1 MVYRLSVFLIAAFVS
16 VASLA
21 SAESRIAYPGV
32 ILSNRSTRSNEES
45 LEQSARAHR
54 IAFLKAERL
63 THGTVHLSDAR
74 DVKTPRAEDG
84 RPYLCRTAKVRRI
97 IQSARGHIT
106 CTANYELQAN
116 VTPDDTSYSALYQHT
131 LMSSAEAWDTTTGS
145 DSVIVAIIDTG
156 IDYNHADLAA
166 NMWRNPREI
175 PANGRDDDRNGF
187 IDDVY
192 GMNAITDSGNP
203 LDDNGHG
210 THVAGII
217 GAVGNNARGVVGVN
231 WKVKMVGAKFLSAD
245 GSGSTSDAIK
255 AVAYVT
261 ALKRAGHNVVTSNN
275 SWGGSSYSQA
285 LGDAISDAAKAGVL
299 FVASAGNSSRN
310 TDTNPSYPASYQIP
324 NVISVASI
332 DSYGFLSYFSNYGIK
347 SVHIGAPGSNIY
359 STVRLNGYGTKSG
372 TSMAAPQ
379 VAGAA
384 ALVQSACS
392 TLSMSAIKTTIL
404 SSGIKTTSLS
414 KYTSTGAMV
423 NAAKAVKYAVSNC
436 PSPPATPTPTN
447 TPDPRVTPTITPT
460 PTVTP
465 TPTRTPTVTP
475 TATPTHYLYANP
487 QQVEANKQV
496 VFSASAG
503 SPYVSFGVV
512 DITLFDF
519 SGVRYPCANRSYML
533 LTKGIK
539 SLPVT
544 MPDATRYFKS
554 VEFRFSSTRG
564 SSTASV
570 TMLNPQRTVVPYSRA
585 YQACEEFYRRFR

>member
-1 MVYRLSVFLIAAFVS
+1 MVFRLLVLL
-16 VASLA
+16 VASLVSFASVA

-45 LEQSARAHR
+45 LEESARAHR

-63 THGTVHLSDAR
+63 TRGSVHLSDAR
-74 DVKTPRAEDG
+74 DVKTLRAEDG
-84 RPYLCRTAKVRRI
+84 RPHLCRTAKVRRI

-106 CTANYELQAN
+106 CTANYELQAS
-116 VTPDDTSYSALYQHT
+116 VTPDDSLYSALYQHT
-131 LMSSAEAWDTTTGS
+131 LMSSTEAWDITTGS
-145 DSVIVAIIDTG
+145 DSVIVAVIDTG
-156 IDYNHADLAA
+156 IDYNHVDLAA

-175 PANGRDDDRNGF
+175 SGNGRDDDKNGY

-192 GMNAITDSGNP
+192 GINAITNSGNP

-231 WKVKMVGAKFLSAD
+231 WKVKMVGAKFLSKE

-261 ALKRAGHNVVTSNN
+261 ALKRAGHNVVASNN

-310 TDTNPSYPASYQIP
+310 TDTNPSYPGSFQVP

-332 DSYGFLSYFSNYGIK
+332 DSYGFLSYFSNFGIK

-359 STVRLNGYGTKSG
+359 STVRLNGFGTKSG

-379 VAGAA
+379 VAGVA

-392 TLSMSAIKTTIL
+392 TLSMSEIKTTIL
-404 SSGIKTTSLS
+404 SSGVKTTSLS

-436 PSPPATPTPTN
+436 PAPSATPTPTN
-447 TPDPRVTPTITPT
+447 TPDPKVTPTITPT
-460 PTVTP
+460 ATVTP

-487 QQVEANKQV
+487 QQVEAKKQV
-496 VFSASAG
+496 IFSASTG
-503 SPYVSFGVV
+503 SPNVNFGAV

-519 SGVRYPCANRSYML
+519 SGGRYPCSNRSYIP
-533 LTKGIK
+533 LTKGAR
-539 SLPVT
+539 SLPVI

-554 VEFRFSSTRG
+554 IQFRFTSTRG
-564 SSTASV
+564 SSTTSV
-570 TMLNPQRTVVPYSRA
+570 TMLNPQQTLVPNTRA
-585 YQACEEFYRRFR
+585 YQACEEFNRLFR